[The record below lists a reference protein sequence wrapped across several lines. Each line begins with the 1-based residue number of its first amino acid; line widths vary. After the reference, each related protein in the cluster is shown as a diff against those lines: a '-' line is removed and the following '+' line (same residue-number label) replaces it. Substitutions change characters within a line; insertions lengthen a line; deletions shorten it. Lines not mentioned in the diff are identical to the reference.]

1 MKSDWVRKT
10 RIEPA
15 IRRDGILCRITVALW
30 LRERVDDDNVAL
42 FKVVYEGMKVLK
54 VETTAGVIAAL
65 EKDGDRLLSSE
76 E

>member
-1 MKSDWVRKT
+1 
-10 RIEPA
+10 
-15 IRRDGILCRITVALW
+15 LW